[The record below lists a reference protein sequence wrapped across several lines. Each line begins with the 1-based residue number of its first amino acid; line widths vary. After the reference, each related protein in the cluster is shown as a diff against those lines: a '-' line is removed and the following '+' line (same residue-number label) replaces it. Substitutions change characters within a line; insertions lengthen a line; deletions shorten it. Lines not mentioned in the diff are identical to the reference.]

1 MPSSALTKV
10 ADRLKLGEL
19 MASPLMQLVR
29 ENIVTQR
36 KYYGFAISAM
46 VVIALTSA
54 LTAYMMEAIVD
65 AMTSY
70 ESKLAILM
78 VAFAVAGVFLIK
90 GLATFIQLV
99 CLSRAGNR
107 IVATLQKRM
116 YGKLLKHG
124 VGFYTQNQSSDLLM
138 RITNGAQGA
147 RMVTQ
152 LVITTAVRDTLM
164 LVGLL
169 AVMFY
174 QQPGLSL
181 ITLVIGPLALLG
193 LRKLLTRVK
202 AIMKNQ
208 AMSLAEIIKVVQE
221 TSRGIQVIKVFSL
234 EDQMTGRMGEAV
246 RQVEKRANSIAR
258 LQAATSPMMETLAG
272 FAIAVVVALSAYNT
286 FGAGQMSAGQ
296 LMSFITALMMA
307 YEPAKRLSR
316 VRVQIE
322 AQMVMVRMLFE
333 MLEYTEDLV
342 EHPDAK
348 PFAPGDGTVELKD
361 VSFRYRDETRLFD
374 GLSLKFKPG
383 QMTALVGPSGGGKS
397 TILNLIMR
405 LYDPTNGAVLIDG
418 QDLRDVTFESLRQ
431 RISFVGQDTFLF
443 STTVMENIRYSRPGA
458 SDIEVFE
465 AAKAANAHQFITELP
480 EGYDTQV
487 GEDGSFLSGGQRQR
501 LAIARAVLRKSEIL
515 LLDEAT
521 SALDATSEA
530 LIREALDRLTE
541 GVTTIVIA
549 HRLSTVLGA
558 DQIYVLADGRVQE
571 CGTSDELLRQDG
583 MFKTLFDQQ
592 FGGFKQ
598 AMDM

>member
-234 EDQMTGRMGEAV
+234 EDQMTGRMGDAV